1 MPSSIDSRRRRMQLV
16 FPADRV
22 ADEILM
28 YIDSFPGGRSPHRAF
43 AVLDLVRRGWASLQD
58 ARTAAGPLPARPDAG
73 VPLLDP
79 IGRAS
84 SVEDVVV
91 TASQDRQTKV
101 EISHDKR
108 DNAMQGEASSGARS
122 GVASDS
128 AGEGVKNALR
138 GLMNGGS

>member
-58 ARTAAGPLPARPDAG
+58 AHTAAGPPPARPDVVFPVAG
-73 VPLLDP
+73 PAAPV
-79 IGRAS
+79 S
-84 SVEDVVV
+84 SFDEGI
-91 TASQDRQTKV
+91 ARPSQDRQTKV

-108 DNAMQGEASSGARS
+108 DNTMQGEASSGARS